1 MPCISRQKGS
11 NMQENKTIEQL
22 EPTKVFHFF
31 HEICNIPHGS
41 RNLQQI
47 SDYLVN
53 FAKERGLWVRQDENL
68 NVIIKKPAS
77 KGAEKA
83 PTVILQGH
91 MDMVAVK
98 DRDCA
103 KDMEKEG
110 IEPYIEGDWLK
121 AKGTSLGGDD
131 GIAVAYALTVL
142 EEDTLIHP
150 AIEAVFTTD
159 EEIGLLGAT
168 ALDTSDLEGKMMLNM
183 DSEDEGIFTVS
194 CAGGGCA
201 ICHLPVVF
209 EEGTG
214 EKLKLTLTG
223 LSGGH
228 SGVEIHK
235 GRQNSNVAMGRLL
248 QAMSGAEGVR
258 LLSLNGGT
266 KDNVIANETVAELLV
281 SKQGKK
287 QAMDLLQQEYAALKE
302 ETAVTDPGIQLM
314 ATEEGEQTVAV
325 LSRESAKAVVLLL
338 NMLPN
343 GVICMS
349 PDIPNM
355 VQTSLNLGVLR
366 TGEKEVS
373 LTYSVRSSK
382 ESQKHNLVTRLRLLT
397 EFVGGTVEVEG
408 EYPGWDFKQDSRLL
422 EVMKEA
428 YREQY
433 GSEPVVEGIHAGL
446 ECGVFASKIEGLDAV
461 SFGPQMH
468 NVHSIQEEL
477 CISSVERTYCLVKT
491 TLEKLSKLS

>member
-1 MPCISRQKGS
+1 MPYISEQKGR
-11 NMQENKTIEQL
+11 NMQENRTMEQL

-31 HEICNIPHGS
+31 REICKIPHGS

-47 SDYLVN
+47 SDYLVA
-53 FAKERGLWVRQDENL
+53 FAKDRGLWVRQDENL

-98 DRDCA
+98 DREVTLDL
-103 KDMEKEG
+103 EKEG
-110 IEPYIEGDWLK
+110 IEPYIDGDWLK
-121 AKGTSLGGDD
+121 ARGTSLGGDD
-131 GIAVAYALTVL
+131 GIAVAYALAVL
-142 EEDTLIHP
+142 EDDTLIHP

-168 ALDTSDLEGKMMLNM
+168 ALDTSDLEGKLMLNM

-201 ICHLPVVF
+201 ICHIPVTF
-209 EEGTG
+209 QEGIG

-223 LSGGH
+223 LTGGH

-248 QAMSGAEGVR
+248 QAMGSVDGVS

-281 SKQGKK
+281 PKQSKG
-287 QAMDLLQQEYAALKE
+287 QAMDLLNQEYAALKE
-302 ETAVTDPGIQLM
+302 ETVVTDPGMKLIV
-314 ATEEGEQTVAV
+314 EKEGEQTGAV
-325 LSRESAKAVVLLL
+325 LSEKSAKAVVLLL

-366 TGEKEVS
+366 TSEKEVN

-382 ESQKHNLVTRLRLLT
+382 ESQKQNLVKRLRLLT

-408 EYPGWDFKQDSRLL
+408 EYPGWDFKQDSKLL
-422 EVMKEA
+422 EIMKEA

-446 ECGVFASKIEGLDAV
+446 ECGVFASKIAGLDAV

-468 NVHSIQEEL
+468 NVHSTKEEL
-477 CISSVERTYCLVKT
+477 CISSVERTYCLVKK
-491 TLEKLSKLS
+491 TLEKLAKV